1 MATRKLRGAR
11 VLVTGASSG
20 IGRALAVQ
28 LVAAGARVIVT
39 ARREAELQQLAADLE
54 AGTDCLAIAGDITS
68 PEHRLQ
74 LLRGC
79 ESWGGLDLLINNA
92 GIGAIG
98 PFRESDAERLRQV
111 MEVNFFAPIELT
123 RLLLPILQRG
133 DRPTVVLIGSVL
145 ALAAVPLKSEYCASK
160 HALHGWAESV
170 GPELRQAGIELLEV
184 HPSTTASEFF
194 TKVLGDP
201 SQQRS
206 LGAMTPEVAATHIL
220 RAIRRGR
227 RQAVFPLAGQALVAL
242 RRWCPPLFRW
252 VTRPQ

>member
-1 MATRKLRGAR
+1 MLRK
-11 VLVTGASSG
+11 
-20 IGRALAVQ
+20 Q
-28 LVAAGARVIVT
+28 RVILSKLIHKR
-39 ARREAELQQLAADLE
+39 ARSCCASLNGFAYA
-54 AGTDCLAIAGDITS
+54 
-68 PEHRLQ
+68 HRTV
-74 LLRGC
+74 R
-79 ESWGGLDLLINNA
+79 S
-92 GIGAIG
+92 
-98 PFRESDAERLRQV
+98 
-111 MEVNFFAPIELT
+111 
-123 RLLLPILQRG
+123 LPK
-133 DRPTVVLIGSVL
+133 S
-145 ALAAVPLKSEYCASK
+145 SEYCASK